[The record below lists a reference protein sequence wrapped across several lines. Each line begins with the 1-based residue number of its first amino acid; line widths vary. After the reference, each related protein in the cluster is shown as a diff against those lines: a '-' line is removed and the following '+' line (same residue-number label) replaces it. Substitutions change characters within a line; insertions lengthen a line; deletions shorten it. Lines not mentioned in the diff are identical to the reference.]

1 MNAAEPVLLAL
12 LASACFGL
20 ALVITQFGLR
30 HVVAADGV
38 LVSIPV
44 TAALFWALSPFV
56 LDFSTWH
63 WSAAAIFALVG
74 LFFPAAVTLLT
85 YEANQ
90 RIGPTIT
97 GALGSTAPFF
107 AAAGAELFLGERLT
121 PLATTATLAVVVGV
135 VTLSWKPEARRDRW
149 PARMLL

>member
-1 MNAAEPVLLAL
+1 MNAAEPIFLAL

-30 HVVAADGV
+30 HAVAADGV

-44 TAALFWALSPFV
+44 TAVLFWALSPFV
-56 LDFSTWH
+56 LDFSIWQ

-97 GALGSTAPFF
+97 GALGQHGALLRRRRRGAVPGRAPDP
-107 AAAGAELFLGERLT
+107 ACNRGN
-121 PLATTATLAVVVGV
+121 
-135 VTLSWKPEARRDRW
+135 ARRGRG
-149 PARMLL
+149 R